1 MRIGRDGIGLLKP
14 TNVSSFVFNYLLK
27 AIHVIVTVQVLK
39 TNLFTSQ
46 FLGLTVNE
54 CKRIMFLNLFVLT
67 KCTDINPFASN
78 ARFSYPL
85 KTSEKRKAT
94 GSLALVIIFTEI
106 HWNHFVSH
114 NDAVRKNSSI
124 EPDKFLISSPL
135 DSKDQDLETVMDM
148 IWCKRDWNVK
158 TEALLTL
165 SWRRYLS

>member
-39 TNLFTSQ
+39 TNLFTSH
-46 FLGLTVNE
+46 FLGPNE
-54 CKRIMFLNLFVLT
+54 CKRIMFLNLFVLI

-78 ARFSYPL
+78 ARFPYPL

-106 HWNHFVSH
+106 H
-114 NDAVRKNSSI
+114 
-124 EPDKFLISSPL
+124 
-135 DSKDQDLETVMDM
+135 
-148 IWCKRDWNVK
+148 
-158 TEALLTL
+158 
-165 SWRRYLS
+165 